1 MVDLPWQLS
10 FDVHKGLEQ
19 DLLLHKLKFLLFVVM
34 LQNIYLLEGVETLAR
49 FELELSAEDKQELI
63 KGGDSF
69 GCREG
74 LD

>member
-1 MVDLPWQLS
+1 
-10 FDVHKGLEQ
+10 
-19 DLLLHKLKFLLFVVM
+19 M

-49 FELELSAEDKQELI
+49 FELELSAEGKQELI

-69 GCREG
+69 GCREC